1 MPTITRASIVP
12 YSPQQMFDL
21 VNDIANYPA
30 FLPWCP
36 KAEIDKQQP
45 QEVQATVH
53 FAKGPLAHSFTTV
66 NRLTPYQRVDMRL
79 VKGPFRFLEGTWQ
92 FEDAPQGSK
101 ISFNLSFEWNNP
113 LLSLAAGPLF
123 QHIAST
129 LVDAFTE
136 RADVVYA

>member
-1 MPTITRASIVP
+1 MPTIIRASVVP
-12 YSPQQMFDL
+12 YSPQKMFDL

-36 KAEIDKQQP
+36 KAEIDKTLP
-45 QEVQATVH
+45 DEVQATVH
-53 FAKGPLAHSFTTV
+53 FAKGPLNHSFTTL

-79 VKGPFRFLEGTWQ
+79 VKGPFRFLEGTWL
-92 FEDAPQGSK
+92 FEALPTGSK

-123 QHIAST
+123 QHITGT
-129 LVDAFTE
+129 LVDAFSE
-136 RADVVYA
+136 RAEAIYA